1 MRGEGGAGEGG
12 RATEEASERDAWR
25 AGWRRAGAPAANEVG
40 GIAPERAGRHRRTP
54 AACACRTAC
63 PSGWVCIG
71 SWGL

>member
-1 MRGEGGAGEGG
+1 MWGEGGAGEGG

-25 AGWRRAGAPAANEVG
+25 GMVG

-63 PSGWVCIG
+63 PSGWDCIG